1 MKSYMLKLSLL
12 SVATAM
18 LIGMSACSS
27 SGGGGGDDDGTSSS
41 TVLNGSASL
50 SGTIASSSATSPS
63 VSRVGASNVV
73 SGVDEEASAVVT
85 VDGNGDGVFGGTDI
99 VYTSSVLSDGSFAF
113 ENIQIPEEGVTQAQ
127 LTVRKNGYAPVTKI
141 VTLSN
146 GQSASI
152 LADAAAMPVFTEVLA
167 IDRNTTTAGSYLK
180 IGMKHSATGV
190 TSFAKIMSLSE
201 LRAEADDP
209 SFGEDDLSTSVIPL
223 DAIPD
228 DVTEVRADMKAFD
241 PTDPQDSKYFP
252 GEYKGE
258 GKDGA
263 TTPSRLVSVGFD
275 LVSLT
280 DQNGDP
286 IELDTS
292 AIRASKLR
300 PQAVDWDNCL
310 QTKVRYLGDTQ
321 VALIEQMG
329 DDDNTTPE
337 FEIPMWYYSYAS
349 GIWSYLG
356 EAVYTSA
363 ADSANSRAYA
373 TMCVT
378 ENWGQYL
385 NLDYDFAI
393 ERPKNLCIKATDQYD
408 SPITSLNFT
417 VRNGTAYSYAYS
429 DANGEASVALTA
441 GDNLDDYE
449 ITYYGYMSGWTEV
462 QVDNDDIVANTTDD
476 ECDYDLDVVVQ
487 NPFSTT
493 LQVTPLN
500 IDGSKGEDPV
510 YVSNSSYSD
519 YFYRA
524 ATVDENGIAS
534 FKVKPNV
541 TYRVQYR
548 STVVSVNANGAVV
561 APETADSTRS
571 LSVTVQDE
579 NQAPRV
585 SAYFRNNNI
594 SEKATKVKFYVSA
607 EDANGDAIT
616 FDGLT
621 LNGTALVEGTHYT
634 LEARYQG
641 TGYDYMYGE
650 LDLTNAEVSA
660 ITPKNLSGGSYD
672 LQATFSDGTLSAEA
686 SATLEVLQNR
696 APVINGVYFYNTS
709 TGRYADL
716 NGVIPVGDYTIYAY
730 AYDPNGDTVTL
741 SYTLDDVTATKDV
754 NLQNGPHTIVVSAS
768 DGNLSTS
775 RSFAVLVGNHP
786 PVVSYAGAL
795 SYVVDIASANNTIDL
810 FAYVRDKEDGVNVK
824 SVQAIDQNG
833 TKYPFTFNASKYMY
847 EAQVTPSAVGTYTFA
862 IRATDNNDSNSSDY
876 TVSVQTIENNQA
888 PQFTYELVNETV
900 NVNTEKTFR
909 CTATDPE
916 GTWVTYDWSVDGTH
930 INNFSDQYT
939 RTFSETGQVRIS
951 CTASDQDGESATT
964 SATITVTDPTQ
975 TGTLIVNT
983 QIPGLLVAIHDS
995 ATLEPVVPAQEA
1007 LTDAN
1012 GRASFNV
1019 VGDRTSFSVSLTS
1032 NTLMSDD
1039 MVLESVKAML
1049 LGEAQSAC
1057 SYQPDTNVTCSEMDW
1072 CAAYDADTIP
1082 NWVVDLNPPRDEN
1095 GTVLATA
1102 EDFDANDDGVL
1113 NASEIMAA
1121 VLDMDDTNS
1130 DGKITWG
1137 EFNDDRESV
1146 VTQMYASVPVQE
1158 YNLPFSYLFEE
1169 REEPGASSYNSVQYI
1184 DGCSDKEESF
1194 DFNLTVTGLDP
1205 NTTPTFYVYGSGYAY
1220 KYTSVGAEGNVMFS
1234 VNAYTKGENGNYSF
1248 LVRNITDGN
1257 FTFFEANATALQ
1269 AGVSVDAAAF
1279 KAPTE
1284 VEVVTPSA
1292 VGTYTFAIRATDNN
1306 DSNSSDYT
1314 VSVQTIENNQA
1325 PQFTYELVNETV
1337 NVNTEKTFRCTAT
1350 DPEGTWVTY
1359 DWSVDGTHINNFS
1372 DQYTRTFSETGQV
1385 RISCTASDQDGESA
1399 TTSATITVTDPTQ
1412 TGTLIVNTQIPGLL
1426 VAIHDSA
1433 TLEPV
1438 VPAQEALTDAN
1449 GRASFNVVGDRT
1461 SFSVSLTSNTL
1472 MSDDMVLESVKAM
1485 LLGEA
1490 QSACSYQPD
1499 TNVTCSEMDWCAAYD
1514 ADTIPNW
1521 VVDLNPP
1528 RDENGTVLA
1537 TAEDFDAND
1546 DGVLNA
1552 SEIMAAVLDMDD
1564 TNSDGKIT
1572 WGEFNDDRESVV
1584 TQMYASVPVQE
1595 YNLPFSYLFE
1605 EREEPGASSYNS
1617 VQYIDGCS
1625 DKEESFD
1632 FNLTVTGLDP
1642 NTTPTFYVYGSGYAY
1657 KYTSVGAEGNVMFS
1671 VNAYTKG
1678 ENGNYSFLVRNI
1690 TDGNFTFFEA
1700 NATALQAGV
1709 SVDAAAFKAPTEVE
1723 VVKSV
1728 SFNDYFSLLEM
1739 YNGLYFYTNTQTSTD
1754 TGYIMDVYP
1763 IDAAQYVISNSS
1775 SRYGDLGSF
1784 HYATSNYYG
1793 DGSLLARYNT
1803 ADYPQLDIE
1812 FSEGTSGVEMGGDD
1826 VAKLN
1831 LLTGYMS
1838 SSTSDYQFN
1847 FALTTTQVANA
1858 IPDINVSKVLPQNVQ
1873 SAISGFS
1880 QDMLEQ
1886 NYLDGGVTVTEYKDK
1901 TESELLDLFVSGTAL
1916 TTEPDF
1922 NAWYLVPRRYVTVY
1936 FANEGSAPLS
1946 SARTTTQSETRSL
1959 QKPFSIGLDVSK
1971 AW

>member
-27 SGGGGGDDDGTSSS
+27 SGGGGGDDGGTSSS

-73 SGVDEEASAVVT
+73 AGVDEEASAEVV

-99 VYTSSVLSDGSFAF
+99 VYTSSVLTDGSFAF

-393 ERPKNLCIKATDQYD
+393 EQPKNLCIKVTDQYD

-462 QVDNDDIVANTTDD
+462 QVNNDDIVANTTDD
-476 ECDYDLDVVVQ
+476 ECDYDLDVVIQ

-500 IDGSKGEDPV
+500 IDGSEGKDNV
-510 YVSNSSYSD
+510 FVSNGSYGD

-548 STVVSVNANGAVV
+548 STAVDVIANGAVV

-672 LQATFSDGTLSAEA
+672 LQATFSDATLSAEA

-716 NGVIPVGDYTIYAY
+716 NGVIPVGDYTVYAY

-741 SYTLDDVTATKDV
+741 SYKLDDGAATENRDM
-754 NLQNGPHTIVVSAS
+754 NLQNGEHTIVVSAS

-964 SATITVTDPTQ
+964 RATITVIDPTQ

-1032 NTLMSDD
+1032 DTLMSDD
-1039 MVLESVKAML
+1039 MVLESVKVML

-1113 NASEIMAA
+1113 NAAEIMAA

-1169 REEPGASSYNSVQYI
+1169 RGEPGASSYNSVQYT

-1194 DFNLTVTGLDP
+1194 EFNLTVTGLDP

-1279 KAPTE
+1279 
-1284 VEVVTPSA
+1284 
-1292 VGTYTFAIRATDNN
+1292 
-1306 DSNSSDYT
+1306 
-1314 VSVQTIENNQA
+1314 Q
-1325 PQFTYELVNETV
+1325 
-1337 NVNTEKTFRCTAT
+1337 
-1350 DPEGTWVTY
+1350 
-1359 DWSVDGTHINNFS
+1359 
-1372 DQYTRTFSETGQV
+1372 
-1385 RISCTASDQDGESA
+1385 
-1399 TTSATITVTDPTQ
+1399 
-1412 TGTLIVNTQIPGLL
+1412 
-1426 VAIHDSA
+1426 
-1433 TLEPV
+1433 
-1438 VPAQEALTDAN
+1438 
-1449 GRASFNVVGDRT
+1449 
-1461 SFSVSLTSNTL
+1461 
-1472 MSDDMVLESVKAM
+1472 
-1485 LLGEA
+1485 
-1490 QSACSYQPD
+1490 
-1499 TNVTCSEMDWCAAYD
+1499 
-1514 ADTIPNW
+1514 
-1521 VVDLNPP
+1521 
-1528 RDENGTVLA
+1528 
-1537 TAEDFDAND
+1537 
-1546 DGVLNA
+1546 
-1552 SEIMAAVLDMDD
+1552 
-1564 TNSDGKIT
+1564 
-1572 WGEFNDDRESVV
+1572 
-1584 TQMYASVPVQE
+1584 
-1595 YNLPFSYLFE
+1595 
-1605 EREEPGASSYNS
+1605 
-1617 VQYIDGCS
+1617 
-1625 DKEESFD
+1625 
-1632 FNLTVTGLDP
+1632 
-1642 NTTPTFYVYGSGYAY
+1642 
-1657 KYTSVGAEGNVMFS
+1657 
-1671 VNAYTKG
+1671 
-1678 ENGNYSFLVRNI
+1678 
-1690 TDGNFTFFEA
+1690 
-1700 NATALQAGV
+1700 
-1709 SVDAAAFKAPTEVE
+1709 APTEVE

-1847 FALTTTQVANA
+1847 FALTTTRVGNA

-1886 NYLDGGVTVTEYKDK
+1886 NYLGGGVTVTEYKDK

-1922 NAWYLVPRRYVTVY
+1922 NAWYLVPRRYVNIY

-1946 SARTTTQSETRSL
+1946 SARTTTQSEKRSL

>member
-1 MKSYMLKLSLL
+1 MKAYMLKLSLL

-27 SGGGGGDDDGTSSS
+27 SSSGDGGDDGATSSS

-73 SGVDEEASAVVT
+73 AGVDEEASAEVV

-99 VYTSSVLSDGSFAF
+99 VYTSSVLTDGSFAF

-141 VTLSN
+141 VTLAN

-152 LADAAAMPVFTEVLA
+152 LTDAAAMPVFTEVLA
-167 IDRNTTTAGSYLK
+167 IDKNTTAAGSYLK

-258 GKDGA
+258 GKDGT

-292 AIRASKLR
+292 AIKASKLR
-300 PQAVDWDNCL
+300 PQAVDWDSCL

-393 ERPKNLCIKATDQYD
+393 EKPKNICIKATDQYD

-462 QVDNDDIVANTTDD
+462 QVDNNDIVANTTDD
-476 ECDYDLDVVVQ
+476 ECDYDLNVVIQ

-500 IDGSKGEDPV
+500 IDGSEGKDSV
-510 YVSNSSYSD
+510 IVSNSSYSD

-541 TYRVQYR
+541 TYSVRYR
-548 STVVSVNANGAVV
+548 STVVSVNANGTVV
-561 APETADSTRS
+561 APETADSTRA

-607 EDANGDAIT
+607 KDANGDAIT

-634 LEARYQG
+634 LKARYQG

-660 ITPKNLSGGSYD
+660 IAPKSLAAGSYD
-672 LQATFSDGTLSAEA
+672 LRATFSDATLSAEA

-709 TGRYADL
+709 TGRYTDL
-716 NGVIPVGDYTIYAY
+716 NGILPEGNYTIYAY
-730 AYDPNGDTVTL
+730 AYDPNGDIVDF
-741 SYTLDDVTATKDV
+741 SYTLDGVVTQSRDMS
-754 NLQNGPHTIVVSAS
+754 LQNGPHTIVVSAS
-768 DGNLSTS
+768 DGNLSSS

-833 TKYPFTFNASKYMY
+833 TIYPFTFNASRYMY
-847 EAQVTPSAVGTYTFA
+847 EAQVTPNAVGTYTFA

-900 NVNTEKTFR
+900 NINTEKTFR

-916 GTWVTYDWSVDGTH
+916 GTWVTYEWSVDGTY

-983 QIPGLLVAIHDS
+983 QVPGLLVAIHDS
-995 ATLEPVVPAQEA
+995 ATLEPISGQEA
-1007 LTDAN
+1007 LTDAD

-1019 VGDRTSFSVSLTS
+1019 VGDRISFSVSLTS
-1032 NTLMSDD
+1032 DTIMSDD
-1039 MVLESVKAML
+1039 MVMESVKVML
-1049 LGEAQSAC
+1049 LSEAQSVC

-1082 NWVVDLNPPRDEN
+1082 NWVADLNPPRDEN
-1095 GTVLATA
+1095 GTILATA
-1102 EDFDANDDGVL
+1102 DDLDTNNDGVL
-1113 NASEIMAA
+1113 SASEIMNIM
-1121 VLDMDDTNS
+1121 LQMDDTNN
-1130 DGKITWG
+1130 DGQITWG

-1158 YNLPFSYLFEE
+1158 YNLPFSYLFESRDE
-1169 REEPGASSYNSVQYI
+1169 RGASSYDIVQYI
-1184 DGCSDKEESF
+1184 DGCNGEEESF

-1205 NTTPTFYVYGSGYAY
+1205 NTTPTFYVDGSGYASTY
-1220 KYTSVGAEGNVMFS
+1220 GTPVDAQGSVMFS
-1234 VNAYTKGENGNYSF
+1234 VSANTMGENGNYSF
-1248 LVRNITDGN
+1248 LVKNLTDGD

-1279 KAPTE
+1279 
-1284 VEVVTPSA
+1284 
-1292 VGTYTFAIRATDNN
+1292 
-1306 DSNSSDYT
+1306 
-1314 VSVQTIENNQA
+1314 Q
-1325 PQFTYELVNETV
+1325 
-1337 NVNTEKTFRCTAT
+1337 
-1350 DPEGTWVTY
+1350 
-1359 DWSVDGTHINNFS
+1359 
-1372 DQYTRTFSETGQV
+1372 
-1385 RISCTASDQDGESA
+1385 
-1399 TTSATITVTDPTQ
+1399 
-1412 TGTLIVNTQIPGLL
+1412 
-1426 VAIHDSA
+1426 
-1433 TLEPV
+1433 
-1438 VPAQEALTDAN
+1438 
-1449 GRASFNVVGDRT
+1449 
-1461 SFSVSLTSNTL
+1461 
-1472 MSDDMVLESVKAM
+1472 
-1485 LLGEA
+1485 
-1490 QSACSYQPD
+1490 
-1499 TNVTCSEMDWCAAYD
+1499 
-1514 ADTIPNW
+1514 
-1521 VVDLNPP
+1521 
-1528 RDENGTVLA
+1528 
-1537 TAEDFDAND
+1537 
-1546 DGVLNA
+1546 
-1552 SEIMAAVLDMDD
+1552 
-1564 TNSDGKIT
+1564 
-1572 WGEFNDDRESVV
+1572 
-1584 TQMYASVPVQE
+1584 
-1595 YNLPFSYLFE
+1595 
-1605 EREEPGASSYNS
+1605 
-1617 VQYIDGCS
+1617 
-1625 DKEESFD
+1625 
-1632 FNLTVTGLDP
+1632 
-1642 NTTPTFYVYGSGYAY
+1642 
-1657 KYTSVGAEGNVMFS
+1657 
-1671 VNAYTKG
+1671 
-1678 ENGNYSFLVRNI
+1678 
-1690 TDGNFTFFEA
+1690 
-1700 NATALQAGV
+1700 
-1709 SVDAAAFKAPTEVE
+1709 APTEVE

-1728 SFNDYFSLLEM
+1728 SFNDYFSLLEV
-1739 YNGLYFYTNTQTSTD
+1739 YNGLYFDTGSQTSTD

-1763 IDAAQYVISNSS
+1763 IDAAQYVITNSLYLSNE
-1775 SRYGDLGSF
+1775 LGF
-1784 HYATSNYYG
+1784 LFYATSNYYG

-1803 ADYPQLDIE
+1803 ADYPQLDVT
-1812 FSEGTSGVEMGGDD
+1812 FSEGTSGIEMDGGD

-1831 LLTGYMS
+1831 LLTGSMYS
-1838 SSTSDYQFN
+1838 SAPNYQFD
-1847 FALTTTQVANA
+1847 FTLTTTQVANA
-1858 IPDINVSKVLPQNVQ
+1858 LPDINVSKVLPQNVQ
-1873 SAISGFS
+1873 DAISGFS

-1886 NYLDGGVTVTEYKDK
+1886 NYLGGSVTVTEYKDK
-1901 TESELLDLFVSGTAL
+1901 TENELLDLFVSGSAYA
-1916 TTEPDF
+1916 TESEFDL
-1922 NAWYLVPRRYVTVY
+1922 WYYVPRRYVTVY
-1936 FANEGSAPLS
+1936 FANEEVALS